1 MVRRLSV
8 DARTS
13 ILAAATQE
21 AQHRGDRRV
30 GTEHLLL
37 GLLHGPDALAAET
50 LGVDLASARAASTDL
65 DRTALRAIGVD
76 VGGFGSVSVGRAR
89 RRPPLTSGARDVLR
103 RSLRAA
109 SAEGSRRIGTRH
121 LLLAL
126 LSREAPDPAA
136 QLLSALGVDRDG
148 ARRRL
153 GSSPDE
159 PTA

>member
-13 ILAAATQE
+13 ILAAAAQE

-103 RSLRAA
+103 R
-109 SAEGSRRIGTRH
+109 IGTRH